1 MVVVGRFNECVMV
14 GRQFESVKSGRD
26 GCPRL
31 PPLPLTGPSLGMR
44 RDKPLCECASRH
56 PPDLYRTWLLP
67 RNHPHMYRFQMF
79 CVWQRFVIRIQ
90 WWVCE
95 ENSGNFHLHLLLFS
109 QAQVILFHYP
119 ARALR
124 AGLKGLR
131 AESAMAFTGR
141 RNSHSGRGK
150 DFLSRQPN
158 FSTETAVTWQRKVQ
172 KSFPR
177 WEINRHA
184 KG

>member
-1 MVVVGRFNECVMV
+1 MHSRCRTGIGSTDVISAGTAAWTLCPLTHLASSRCSRRSWQEVRQRRQICINLCSTSRKHTHQLGSVIREWFLKLPTMVVVGRFNECVMV

-79 CVWQRFVIRIQ
+79 CV
-90 WWVCE
+90 
-95 ENSGNFHLHLLLFS
+95 
-109 QAQVILFHYP
+109 
-119 ARALR
+119 
-124 AGLKGLR
+124 
-131 AESAMAFTGR
+131 
-141 RNSHSGRGK
+141 
-150 DFLSRQPN
+150 
-158 FSTETAVTWQRKVQ
+158 
-172 KSFPR
+172 
-177 WEINRHA
+177 
-184 KG
+184 

>member
-1 MVVVGRFNECVMV
+1 MDLVSFDTPGEFKMFEEIMARGEATSSDLYQLLLKPTCANKHTHQLGGVIREWFLKLPTMVVVGRFNECVMV

-79 CVWQRFVIRIQ
+79 CV
-90 WWVCE
+90 
-95 ENSGNFHLHLLLFS
+95 
-109 QAQVILFHYP
+109 
-119 ARALR
+119 
-124 AGLKGLR
+124 
-131 AESAMAFTGR
+131 
-141 RNSHSGRGK
+141 
-150 DFLSRQPN
+150 
-158 FSTETAVTWQRKVQ
+158 
-172 KSFPR
+172 
-177 WEINRHA
+177 
-184 KG
+184 